1 MINFLKLFLF
11 ILEVNENL
19 LETSVIQGA
28 EQQ

>member
-1 MINFLKLFLF
+1 MINFFKLFLF